1 MNNLSVAFSLL
12 RQRLTATATIT
23 QTIRSYAVKPVATG
37 GASKKKKLGKL
48 GPIMEKKVIPVETDA
63 NKLVN
68 YVCGSNY
75 LKTGEDIKLKPDSEY
90 PDWLWT
96 LNTERIVPLDELDPN
111 DKPYWRRLRK
121 MALRRNNQ
129 LSKLKKF

>member
-1 MNNLSVAFSLL
+1 MTSLTAVFQMA
-12 RQRLTATATIT
+12 RQRLIAPAIGNWA
-23 QTIRSYAVKPVATG
+23 RFYAAKPVAAAG
-37 GASKKKKLGKL
+37 KKKKLGKL

-75 LKTGEDIKLKPDSEY
+75 LKTGEDVKIKPDAEY

-96 LNTERIVPLDELDPN
+96 LNTERIIPLDELEPDS
-111 DKPYWRRLRK
+111 KQYWRRLRK
-121 MALRRNNQ
+121 LALRRNNQ